1 MNKLEILE
9 DILLDIFGYDIEV
22 IVKSN
27 NKDQFSVL
35 LRDWIDSMNSVT
47 IGKSDMEVPLFSYTK
62 PFLIN
67 IKVKNK

>member
-9 DILLDIFGYDIEV
+9 DILLDIFDYDIDV

-27 NKDQFSVL
+27 NKEQFSSL
-35 LRDWIDSMNSVT
+35 LKEWIDGINSVT
-47 IGKSDMEVPLFSYTK
+47 IGESDKEVPLFSYTK

-67 IKVKNK
+67 IKVENK